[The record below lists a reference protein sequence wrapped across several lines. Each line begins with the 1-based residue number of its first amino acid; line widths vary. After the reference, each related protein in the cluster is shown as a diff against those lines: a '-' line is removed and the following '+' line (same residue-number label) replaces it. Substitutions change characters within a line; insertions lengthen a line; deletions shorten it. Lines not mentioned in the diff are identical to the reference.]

1 MSDVIVMLSN
11 DEKAQRAEKLATEL
25 YQPTIWYFLDTEKG
39 IRNGGRDPR
48 AADCATHWKDGNG
61 VEWATGDCV
70 SLVVWSGGYSRRM
83 ELFDEYEDDQ
93 GRGAINTDS
102 MLLDAN
108 STSRTKRHLY
118 RKLAAPVRGCVITMP
133 SLRDARGKRLSP
145 GHTGRVVRAGADLA
159 STLVAHCSPRHHAKY
174 KRAIAITAATIFG
187 SRDGWSFLSDDVP
200 A

>member
-1 MSDVIVMLSN
+1 MKDVIVQLSN

-48 AADCATHWKDGNG
+48 APDCATHWKDGNG

-70 SLVVWSGGYSRRM
+70 SLVVWSGGYSRKL
-83 ELFDEYEDDQ
+83 ELFDEYEDEQ

-102 MLLDAN
+102 MLLDARR
-108 STSRTKRHLY
+108 SQSVY
-118 RKLAAPVRGCVITMP
+118 RKLAQPVRGCVITMP
-133 SLRDARGKRLSP
+133 SKRDSNGARLAP

-174 KRAIAITAATIFG
+174 KRAIAITSATIFG
-187 SRDGWSFLSDDVP
+187 SREGWSFLSDDVR